1 MGTVNPIDLSSL
13 LSAFSSSQGINVQA
27 AVTEALAADAAPE
40 VQWQN
45 EQQTLQTQTT
55 SLNSIEND
63 VTSLETAL
71 TALSDPAGAL
81 ASMTT
86 ASSDSSVVTATAAN
100 GAVAADHTVVVNN
113 LASTATW
120 YSDEVASP
128 TTDLTPGTFT
138 ITVGSGTPTQ
148 ITVGSGVDTLNDLA
162 NAINGMNLGVTANII
177 TDSAGSRLSIVSN
190 SSGAAGNFTISNDSS
205 INFTQ
210 ATAGQDASL
219 TVDGIPIDSASNTV
233 TGAVSGVTFNLVG
246 ASPGTAVDVSIQP
259 DTNSAETAISN
270 FVSAYNTVV
279 GDVNNQY
286 AVGANNLEGPLA
298 GDSTISLLQSD
309 LLSAGA
315 YTNGSTSGVATLA
328 DLGITMN
335 DDGTL
340 TLDSATLDSAVQNNF
355 AAVQAF
361 MQGTSSNGFVS
372 FLNNQMTSLT
382 DPTSGAFT
390 VDLQSIS
397 NENTDLQNQIN
408 NFQPYLQNEQTILTN
423 EFNQADIALQELPT
437 EEAQIN
443 AELGNPP
450 SGSSTT
456 IL

>member
-1 MGTVNPIDLSSL
+1 MGTVNPINLSSL
-13 LSAFSSSQGINVQA
+13 LSAFSSSQGINVEE
-27 AVTEALAADAAPE
+27 AVAEALAADEAPE
-40 VQWQN
+40 VEWQD

-55 SLNSIEND
+55 DLNSIEND
-63 VTSLETAL
+63 VTSLETTL
-71 TALSDPAGAL
+71 SALSDPAGAL

-86 ASSDSSVVTATAAN
+86 ASSDSSIVTATAAN
-100 GAVAADHTVVVNN
+100 GATAADHTVVVNN
-113 LASTATW
+113 LATTAAW

-162 NAINGMNLGVTANII
+162 NAINGMSLGVTANVV
-177 TDSAGSRLSIVSN
+177 TDSSGSRLSIVSN
-190 SSGAAGNFTISNDSS
+190 SSGAAGNFTITNDST

-210 ATAGQDASL
+210 ATVGQDASL

-259 DTNSAETAISN
+259 DTNAAETAISN
-270 FVSAYNTVV
+270 LVSAYNTVV

-286 AVGANNLEGPLA
+286 AVGANNMEGPLA
-298 GDSTISLLQSD
+298 GDSTISLLQGD

>member
-1 MGTVNPIDLSSL
+1 
-13 LSAFSSSQGINVQA
+13 
-27 AVTEALAADAAPE
+27 
-40 VQWQN
+40 
-45 EQQTLQTQTT
+45 
-55 SLNSIEND
+55 
-63 VTSLETAL
+63 
-71 TALSDPAGAL
+71 
-81 ASMTT
+81 
-86 ASSDSSVVTATAAN
+86 
-100 GAVAADHTVVVNN
+100 
-113 LASTATW
+113 
-120 YSDEVASP
+120 
-128 TTDLTPGTFT
+128 
-138 ITVGSGTPTQ
+138 
-148 ITVGSGVDTLNDLA
+148 
-162 NAINGMNLGVTANII
+162 
-177 TDSAGSRLSIVSN
+177 
-190 SSGAAGNFTISNDSS
+190 
-205 INFTQ
+205 
-210 ATAGQDASL
+210 
-219 TVDGIPIDSASNTV
+219 V
-233 TGAVSGVTFNLVG
+233 TGAVSGVTLNLLG
-246 ASPGTAVDVSIQP
+246 ASPGTTVDVSIQP
-259 DTNSAETAISN
+259 DTNAAQTAISN

-286 AVGANNLEGPLA
+286 AVGANNMEGPLA

-315 YTNGSTSGVATLA
+315 YTNGGTSGVATLA

-340 TLDSATLDSAVQNNF
+340 TLDSATLDNAVQNNF

-408 NFQPYLQNEQTILTN
+408 NFQPYLENQQTFLTN

-437 EEAQIN
+437 EEAQLN
-443 AELGNPP
+443 AELGYPP
-450 SGSSTT
+450 TGSSTSP